1 MNRLL
6 WTFRTILLC
15 GVCLAAAPLWAEDP
29 PPART
34 VRPDDVP
41 FDQIVLREK
50 SDFFQINIQ
59 PIVLPPGKFWDTMKE
74 NDSVRMV
81 AEDGRT
87 LEVKRKFVTSYVK
100 FPQLLLNEAKR
111 LTAAGDLDA
120 AYVFFDRMLLDYPQY
135 EGLSTALSAYL
146 YENAK
151 VSFRNEQ
158 YSEALGFLEEAQSYR
173 PPVDN
178 LDTAISA
185 AADKLIALYVKDE
198 QFASARD
205 LIARLSQKRYGDLP
219 AVDKWQAYLQ
229 GEAAKKRDE
238 AQRLLNAGDLNGAF
252 VAAKRMRF
260 IDGQVSGGAE
270 LSEEI
275 ARRFPFVRVGVT
287 SPVISADA
295 ASMTYSATRDRR
307 LFRRSLTEVIGY
319 GADGSQYA
327 SPFGTL
333 GRTAGG
339 VEFSLLFRNPAE
351 AFPCSGQLL
360 AQPAASPRLGL
371 MQDSLQYVDLENGRE
386 LRVELSSPHVRPEA
400 LARIDVAERLP
411 ESVPYQDKSSGDLR
425 RFVLNPAYAMRS
437 PTQPQ
442 AIEVEPFQFSSRA
455 IAALRAGQI
464 DVIDRLY
471 PTQVDEAKADS
482 SLVVDYYRIPS
493 VHFLAPNYDN
503 PLLQSPTF
511 RRGLLY
517 AINRQSILTGR
528 LLGGGEIR
536 GCQVISAPISAGL
549 EADDPAGYGYD
560 SSIEPRPYEPE
571 MSVTLFRLAM
581 LELKQKAE
589 ADGTAPPEML
599 KKLKIGHPDSEISR
613 EAMTAIAK
621 FLQRVGFEVEVVV
634 TPPEA
639 IRAADV
645 GVDLLYV
652 EASVQESLVDI
663 PLLIGH
669 CVPEERQSRYMR
681 AALRRLNEATNW
693 TQVRE
698 RFWTVHRLAF
708 DETTVIPLWQ
718 MRDYFVRSAEF
729 GGVSRQPMTL
739 YQDVERW
746 SAVSL
751 TPRKGN

>member
-1 MNRLL
+1 M
-6 WTFRTILLC
+6 
-15 GVCLAAAPLWAEDP
+15 
-29 PPART
+29 
-34 VRPDDVP
+34 P

-50 SDFFQINIQ
+50 NESYQINIQ
-59 PIVLPPGKFWDTMKE
+59 PLVLPPGKFWDNMKE

-87 LEVKRKFVTSYVK
+87 LEVKRKFVTSYLK

-111 LTAAGDLDA
+111 LTAAGDLDG
-120 AYVFFDRMLLDYPQY
+120 AYKFFDRLLIDYPQY

-151 VSFRNEQ
+151 ISFRNER
-158 YSEALGFLEEAQSYR
+158 YSEALGFLEEAKSYR

-185 AADKLIALYVKDE
+185 AADKLIAQYVEKE
-198 QFASARD
+198 EFASSRD
-205 LIARLSQKRYGDLP
+205 LIARLSQKRFGDLP
-219 AVDKWQAYLQ
+219 GVTKWKAYLQ

-238 AQRLLNAGDLNGAF
+238 AQRLMNAGDLNGAF

-287 SPVISADA
+287 SPVIAADVD
-295 ASMTYSATRDRR
+295 SMTFAATRDRR

-333 GRTAGG
+333 GRTVGG

-351 AFPCSGQLL
+351 AYPSSGQLL
-360 AQPAASPRLGL
+360 SQPPASPRLAL
-371 MQDSLQYVDLENGRE
+371 LQDSLQYVDLQNGRE
-386 LRVELSSPHVRPEA
+386 LRVELYAPHVRPEA

-411 ESVPYQDKSSGDLR
+411 ESIPYQEKTSGDVR
-425 RFVLNPAYAMRS
+425 RFVLNPDYAMGS
-437 PTQPQ
+437 PTQPK
-442 AIEVEPFQFSSRA
+442 AIEVEPYQYSSRA
-455 IAALRAGQI
+455 IAALRTGQI
-464 DVIDRLY
+464 DIVDRLY

-482 SLVVDYYRIPS
+482 SLVVDYYRVPS

-517 AINRQSILTGR
+517 GINRAAILNGR

-536 GCQVISAPISAGL
+536 GCHLISAPLSAGL

-560 SSIEPRPYEPE
+560 ASIEPRPYEPE
-571 MSVTLFRLAM
+571 MSVTLFRLAL
-581 LELKQKAE
+581 LELKKKGE
-589 ADGTAPPEML
+589 ADGSEVPEMI
-599 KKLKIGHPDSEISR
+599 KKLKIGHPNSEVSR
-613 EAMTAIAK
+613 ESITAIAK
-621 FLQRVGFEVEVVV
+621 YLERVGFEVEVVV
-634 TPPEA
+634 TPPDA
-639 IRAADV
+639 IRASDV

-652 EASVQESLVDI
+652 EACVQESLVDI
-663 PLLIGH
+663 PLLLGH
-669 CVPEERQSRYMR
+669 CVPEEHQSRYMR

-718 MRDYFVRSAEF
+718 MRDYFARSAEF